1 MADPSPQSA
10 PDPVRTP
17 WFWLAM
23 VLALGVLAAAIW
35 WWLQPRAPAADP
47 RAAQLAAAQERGRT
61 LAAELAAAAPPAPA
75 DCAPGEVRQAVP
87 ASTAVPAAL
96 PAASA
101 PPPPPTTGKATHLGE
116 TALAQHLENA
126 TAMVVVPLDKGVGV
140 GTGFFIAPNLLV
152 TNRHVVEDRQQVYL
166 ASNALKTVRRATVL
180 RTTSS
185 ADIGSPDFAL
195 VRLDEGTAPG
205 MLDATPDIAK
215 LESVVAAGFPTVV
228 TRSDERFQRLM
239 GGDVSAAPDLS
250 LTQGAVQSLQTGSGG
265 MPVIVHTAAIAKG
278 NSGGPLVDACG
289 RLVGVNTFIS
299 VDQAQSARIQYAIRT
314 QVMHTFLHG
323 AGASA
328 RNDTRPCSRG

>member
-1 MADPSPQSA
+1 MAEPSPRTA

-17 WFWLAM
+17 WFWLGLLLT
-23 VLALGVLAAAIW
+23 LALLAAAVW
-35 WWLQPRAPAADP
+35 WWLQGREQAPDA

-75 DCAPGEVRQAVP
+75 DCAPGEVRQPVPGAAAVP
-87 ASTAVPAAL
+87 AST
-96 PAASA
+96 PAASM
-101 PPPPPTTGKATHLGE
+101 PPPPATGKATPLGE
-116 TALAQHLENA
+116 AALAQHLENA

-152 TNRHVVEDRQQVYL
+152 TNRHVVEDRQRVFL

-205 MLDATPDIAK
+205 LLDATPDIAK
-215 LESVVAAGFPTVV
+215 LSTVVAAGFPTVV

-239 GGDVSAAPDLS
+239 AGDVSAAPDLS

-289 RLVGVNTFIS
+289 RLVGVNTYIS

-314 QVMHTFLHG
+314 PVMHAFLQS

-328 RNDTRPCSRG
+328 RNDTRPCTRG